1 MGTISVGEVREF
13 REQDASQLLEL
24 MRGLAE
30 FEGYIDDFAVS
41 ESDLIANGL
50 GENRRFQAFV
60 VPDEVETQLLGMA
73 VTYIIPWTYDLR
85 PVVVLKEL
93 FVRKEARQHHIGHAL
108 FDRVVDLAKARKA
121 SKVQWTVLR
130 GNAAAVNFYQSHGA
144 RPDYIWETWQLP
156 L

>member
-50 GENRRFQAFV
+50 GENRSFQAFV
-60 VPDEVETQLLGMA
+60 VPDELETQLLGMA

-93 FVRKEARQHHIGHAL
+93 FVRKEARQHQIGQAL
-108 FDRVVDLAKARKA
+108 FERVVKLAKARKA

-130 GNAAAVNFYQSHGA
+130 GNDAAVNFYQAHGA
-144 RPDYIWETWQLP
+144 RPDDVWETWLLP